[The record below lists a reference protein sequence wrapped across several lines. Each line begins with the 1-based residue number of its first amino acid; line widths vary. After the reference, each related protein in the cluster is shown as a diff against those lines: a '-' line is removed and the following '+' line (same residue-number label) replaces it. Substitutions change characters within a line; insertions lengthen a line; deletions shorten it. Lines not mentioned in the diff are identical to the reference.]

1 MIKMFSDPKFW
12 KRVFT
17 VLLYGPITIIA
28 VYLGDVPFFMMIF
41 LAAFLSILE
50 MYNMYTAKYQKI
62 PDQFNI
68 ALVFTALA
76 LSSAYMQEFFSL
88 WDNRYLVILILLA
101 VCYFNL
107 ELICKKIFFGKN
119 PNYFVVRIIFYIG
132 LLYPFMI
139 KLRNAP
145 HGLEHVIYLVA
156 TVWTNDIFAYL
167 IGLPLGRHK
176 LSPEISPK
184 KSIEG
189 SIGAAF
195 GAVLMSIN
203 LRMLLNANLAEA
215 IFFGLAVSFFAQTGD
230 LIESLL
236 KREFQVKDS
245 GNIFP
250 GHGGILD
257 RLDSFILTVPV
268 FYIFINYVL

>member
-1 MIKMFSDPKFW
+1 MIKMLSDPKFW

-17 VLLYGPITIIA
+17 VLLYGPIAIIA

-50 MYNMYTAKYQKI
+50 MYNMYTAKYQKV
-62 PDQFNI
+62 PDQFNL

-76 LSSAYMQEFFSL
+76 LSSAYMQEFFYL
-88 WDNRYLVILILLA
+88 WDNKYLVLLTLLA
-101 VCYFNL
+101 IAYFNI
-107 ELICKKIFFGKN
+107 ELICKKIFFSQR
-119 PNYFVVRIIFYIG
+119 PNFFVARIIAYIG
-132 LLYPFMI
+132 LMYPFMLR
-139 KLRNAP
+139 LRNAP

-189 SIGAAF
+189 AIGAAL
-195 GAVLMSIN
+195 GAVLMSVN
-203 LRMLLNANLAEA
+203 LRMLINANLCEA
-215 IFFGLAVSFFAQTGD
+215 IFFGLAISLLAQTGD

-236 KREFQVKDS
+236 KREFQIKDS

-268 FYIFINYVL
+268 VYIFINYVH